1 MQRDPV
7 ADWPLT
13 PKSVSSEP
21 GVQEGLTTPATP
33 GNSPEWIRTDPSSYF
48 GRLFLSIFHLV
59 SRRTVASDHSQ
70 LSCLPIQRKSKFN
83 NHSHHWSLL
92 SPRCPPPVRL
102 ETLPRSKAR
111 NQALRIHGDWKDLTH
126 SEGMGPAR
134 ADHTAM
140 SCTSSALLLFLHPDQ

>member
-48 GRLFLSIFHLV
+48 GRLFLLSFTWFPAVQLLPTTHSSPVCPPNASGSSTTTPTTGLFSV
-59 SRRTVASDHSQ
+59 STM
-70 LSCLPIQRKSKFN
+70 
-83 NHSHHWSLL
+83 
-92 SPRCPPPVRL
+92 PPPVPL
-102 ETLPRSKAR
+102 ESLSTSKAR

-140 SCTSSALLLFLHPDQ
+140 SCTSSVLLLFFHPDQ